1 MTIYELHLAFQT
13 HLDKITSSSYP
24 EIPIEQRDFYLN
36 VGIERFIKQRY
47 GGTNPK
53 AQGFEQ
59 VQKRVDDLSDIVRY
73 ATINPTGTGF
83 IQDRTYT
90 TLVYPIPSDYW
101 FSIFERVLLTSGECP
116 QGTSVWVTAS
126 SHNEINWRLQDP
138 FNKPKKD
145 RVFRVMGKGVQ
156 NVNAPNLITLFHD
169 TAVSPTVYTLGY
181 IGQFVQL
188 RGQFFATQQ
197 FQNNAQPNYQTIS
210 AGITTVPYWTSQQ
223 FWFNPQ
229 SQSEIVNLAVQACL
243 EAVESPRYNTFSNQV
258 NTQE

>member
-73 ATINPTGTGF
+73 ANINPTGTGF
-83 IQDRTYT
+83 IQDRTYS
-90 TLVYPIPSDYW
+90 TLTYPVPQDYW
-101 FSIFERVLLTSGECP
+101 FAIFERVLLTYGECP
-116 QGTSVWVTAS
+116 QGTQVWVTAS

-145 RVFRVMGKGVQ
+145 RVFRVMGKGTALTT
-156 NVNAPNLITLFHD
+156 APVLITLFYD
-169 TAVSPTVYTLGY
+169 ITVSPTIYTLGY
-181 IGQFVQL
+181 IGQFVQV
-188 RGQFFATQQ
+188 RGQFTANQQ
-197 FQNNAQPNYQTIS
+197 FQPNTQPTYQTFNPI
-210 AGITTVPYWTSQQ
+210 GPTYWTQQQ
-223 FWFNPQ
+223 FWFNQQ
-229 SQSEIVNLAVQACL
+229 SQYEIVNLAVQAAL
-243 EAVESPRYNTFSNQV
+243 EAIESPRYNTFSNQV